1 MDVPG
6 ASISPARL
14 NGPSCHY
21 AHSWPLV
28 PTRTSMAPRVTT
40 HVPGPMH
47 ARLWRVVP
55 ARISPACT
63 HCPLILARTS
73 LALWRLDPA
82 RMFPECTHST
92 SVPPLLSSSTH
103 EPGLWVQHAGP
114 WSLTL
119 PLVSAG
125 CQCAASSQHAQDHVP
140 CCSCEQFQ
148 VQVAVA
154 GSSCQ
159 SSSARGTGQPRGAS
173 RACQCASSRSV
184 TKGPPALHHGPSR
197 LEERHQLPSR
207 LRPSRHQGRGA
218 SPTALPLLL
227 GVTLGCKLPT
237 QRGSWLLT
245 RAAILGKAQCS
256 MLPPGAWGTAYPPF
270 STFLD
275 HAFI

>member
-125 CQCAASSQHAQDHVP
+125 CQCAASSQRARAW
-140 CCSCEQFQ
+140 SL
-148 VQVAVA
+148 
-154 GSSCQ
+154 G
-159 SSSARGTGQPRGAS
+159 SARRSLEPHLAPRVG
-173 RACQCASSRSV
+173 
-184 TKGPPALHHGPSR
+184 R
-197 LEERHQLPSR
+197 LPVCGLVSART
-207 LRPSRHQGRGA
+207 RPR
-218 SPTALPLLL
+218 PLLL
-227 GVTLGCKLPT
+227 V
-237 QRGSWLLT
+237 
-245 RAAILGKAQCS
+245 
-256 MLPPGAWGTAYPPF
+256 
-270 STFLD
+270 
-275 HAFI
+275 